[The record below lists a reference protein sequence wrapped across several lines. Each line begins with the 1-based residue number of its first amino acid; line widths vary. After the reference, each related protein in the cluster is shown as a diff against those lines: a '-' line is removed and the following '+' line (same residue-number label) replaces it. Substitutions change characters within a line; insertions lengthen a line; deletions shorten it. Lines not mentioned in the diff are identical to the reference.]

1 MKPRD
6 WIALSVIGTSTFLIW
21 SGLDGIVGGMML
33 MVVVSYFGNEA
44 RLNYGSRNDLSLLYQ
59 KTGKR

>member
-6 WIALSVIGTSTFLIW
+6 WIALNVIGASTFLIW

-33 MVVVSYFGNEA
+33 MVVVFYFGNEA
-44 RLNYGSRNDLSLLYQ
+44 RLNNGCGNDHGILHK